1 MIGLFSFYQGIN
13 VGNGFFFLIFSYRK
27 FEKKI
32 KQNNQKLVK
41 FNLGNFLF
49 SKFLCQKMANFHQEK
64 KTLSVGA
71 GSLAKA
77 HHHYHH
83 SK

>member
-1 MIGLFSFYQGIN
+1 LKNKS
-13 VGNGFFFLIFSYRK
+13 
-27 FEKKI
+27 KK
-32 KQNNQKLVK
+32 KNKKLVK
-41 FNLGNFLF
+41 FTLEIFFL
-49 SKFLCQKMANFHQEK
+49 ANFFVKEWQIFTKEK

-77 HHHYHH
+77 HHHHHHH

>member
-1 MIGLFSFYQGIN
+1 MGFLFPHFLYQ
-13 VGNGFFFLIFSYRK
+13 K

-32 KQNNQKLVK
+32 KQKNKKLVK
-41 FNLGNFLF
+41 FTLEFFFWG
-49 SKFLCQKMANFHQEK
+49 KFLCQKNGKFSPRK
-64 KTLSVGA
+64 NKTLSVGA
-71 GSLAKA
+71 GSLAMA

>member
-1 MIGLFSFYQGIN
+1 MGFLFPHFLYQ
-13 VGNGFFFLIFSYRK
+13 K

-32 KQNNQKLVK
+32 KQKNKKLVK
-41 FNLGNFLF
+41 FTLEIFFL
-49 SKFLCQKMANFHQEK
+49 ANFFVKEWQIFTKEK

-77 HHHYHH
+77 HHHHHHH